1 MERMKKVFD
10 DLMTGLDEVDSFLAG
25 RTSEH
30 DGWFRSKMQEALD
43 DPRPGIPHEQA
54 EEQFAKRRTVAML
67 REQK

>member
-1 MERMKKVFD
+1 
-10 DLMTGLDEVDSFLAG
+10 
-25 RTSEH
+25 
-30 DGWFRSKMQEALD
+30 MQEALD